1 MANFV
6 NPFEKWG
13 PRRLQKGFDL
23 IVSHVL
29 LPAWRGGKCVRLH
42 PENARDF
49 KLIDFCAQGGEQIA
63 SRDLSK

>member
-1 MANFV
+1 MDATKAT
-6 NPFEKWG
+6 EYIQIQM
-13 PRRLQKGFDL
+13 RLQKGFDP

-49 KLIDFCAQGGEQIA
+49 KLIDFCAQGGN
-63 SRDLSK
+63 K